1 VRIAIVA
8 PPWVPVPPPA
18 YGGTETVLDTLARGL
33 SAAGHEVVLWTTGDS
48 TCLVPRRH
56 VLERALGTAS
66 GAMASELRHVVGA
79 YAEMSGVDV
88 VHDHT
93 LVGPVYAD
101 RLPWLPVVTTNHGPF
116 QSDLSALYRATS
128 DRVPVIAISHHQAAG
143 AEGVR
148 LAGVIHHGVDP
159 GAFPV
164 GDGSGGYAVFL
175 GRMSPDKG
183 VDTAVRVARRA
194 GVPLLIAAKMAE
206 ANEKAYFDQKVKPI
220 LGDGVEYIGELGSA
234 AKLELLGRAICLI
247 NPIAWP
253 EPFGMVMIEAMATG
267 TPVVATPCGAV
278 PEIVVDGLTGFI
290 RSGEESL
297 ADAVARIGE
306 IDRRDCRARVE
317 GSFSAEQMVDAHLEV
332 YRTVIE
338 ERRPPALALV
348 RRAEDAEAV

>member
-1 VRIAIVA
+1 
-8 PPWVPVPPPA
+8 
-18 YGGTETVLDTLARGL
+18 
-33 SAAGHEVVLWTTGDS
+33 
-48 TCLVPRRH
+48 
-56 VLERALGTAS
+56 
-66 GAMASELRHVVGA
+66 MASELRHVVGA
-79 YAEMSGVDV
+79 YAEMSDVDI

-116 QSDLSALYRATS
+116 QSDLAALYRATS

-143 AEGVR
+143 ADGVR

-159 GAFPV
+159 DAFPV
-164 GDGSGGYAVFL
+164 GTGTGGYAVFL

-206 ANEKAYFDQKVKPI
+206 ANERAYFDQKVKPL
-220 LGDGVEYIGELGSA
+220 LGGDVEYIGELGAA
-234 AKLELLGRAICLI
+234 AKLELLGGAIGLI

-297 ADAVARIGE
+297 AEAVGRLGE
-306 IDRRDCRARVE
+306 INRRHCRARVE
-317 GSFSAEQMVDAHLEV
+317 SAFSAERMVDAHLEV
-332 YRTVIE
+332 YRAVIE
-338 ERRPPALALV
+338 ERRPPTLALV
-348 RRAEDAEAV
+348 RRAGRD